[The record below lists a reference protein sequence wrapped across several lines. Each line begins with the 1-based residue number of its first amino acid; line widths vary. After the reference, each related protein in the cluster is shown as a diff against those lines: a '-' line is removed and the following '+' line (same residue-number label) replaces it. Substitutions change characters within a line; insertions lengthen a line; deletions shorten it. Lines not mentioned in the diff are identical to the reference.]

1 MHRKK
6 KLPPAGE
13 FTADIIDLDHE
24 GRGFAR
30 VAGKATFIADALPG
44 ERVRF
49 KYLRTSRDL
58 DEGQCVAVETPSPHR
73 VEPRCAHF
81 GLCGGCSMQH
91 LASEQQIAFKQK
103 QMLDQLERTG
113 KVVPQEIAAPI
124 TAAVW
129 GYRRRARLG
138 AKHVPKKGGVLV
150 GFRERES
157 SFLATL
163 DSCQVVDPRVGL
175 KLRELGALIG
185 ALSLHRQVPQIEVA
199 CSDETVALV
208 FRVLAEPDDDDCGKL
223 RAFGA
228 REGFDIY
235 LQTGGPDSIRPLN
248 EVVAQR
254 HLNPSPAQRESGG
267 ASADADGGVRAAAP
281 LEYSPDGS
289 DLKLRFEPTDFI
301 QVNGSISQQTVNQAI
316 AWLEL
321 QPGERVLE
329 LFCGLGNFSLPLARR
344 GAQVLAV
351 EGEKGLV
358 QRARDN
364 AARNGL
370 DIRFEK
376 ADLFTTTGDES
387 WLQPAFDKVLLD
399 PPRAGAK
406 EILPVVAKRKPKR
419 IVYVSCHPGTLAR
432 DAGMLVREY
441 GYKLVR
447 AGVMDMFPHTSHV
460 ESMAVFEL

>member
-1 MHRKK
+1 MHRRK

-13 FTADIIDLDHE
+13 FTADIIDFDHE

-30 VAGKATFIADALPG
+30 IDGKATFIADALPG

-49 KYLRTSRDL
+49 KYLRTSRDF
-58 DEGQCVAVETPSPHR
+58 DEGQCVAVETASPHR

-91 LASEQQIAFKQK
+91 LAPDQQIAFKQK
-103 QMLDQLERTG
+103 QMLGQLERSG
-113 KVVPQEIAAPI
+113 KVVPDEVAAPI
-124 TAAVW
+124 VGDVW

-138 AKHVPKKGGVLV
+138 AKDVPKKGGVLV

-163 DSCQVVDPRVGL
+163 ERCHVVDARVGE

-185 ALSLHRQVPQIEVA
+185 ALSIRRQVPQIEVA
-199 CSDETVALV
+199 CATDVVALV
-208 FRVLAEPDDDDCGKL
+208 FRVLAPPTDADREAL
-223 RAFGA
+223 RAFA
-228 REGFDIY
+228 VAEGFDIY
-235 LQTGGPDSIRPLN
+235 LQTGGPDSIRPLD
-248 EVVAQR
+248 
-254 HLNPSPAQRESGG
+254 
-267 ASADADGGVRAAAP
+267 DAK
-281 LEYSPDGS
+281 LLQYSPDGS
-289 DLKLRFEPTDFI
+289 DLTLRFEPTDFI
-301 QVNGSISQQTVNQAI
+301 QVNGTISQRTVNQALD
-316 AWLEL
+316 WLDL
-321 QPGERVLE
+321 TAGERVLE

-370 DIRFEK
+370 DVRFEK
-376 ADLFTTTGDES
+376 ADLFTATGDES
-387 WLQPAFDKVLLD
+387 WLQPDFDKVLLD

-406 EILPVVAKRKPKR
+406 EILPIIAKRKPKR

-432 DAGMLVREY
+432 DAGMLVQEF
-441 GYKLVR
+441 GYRLAR

-460 ESMAVFEL
+460 ESMALFVRD

>member
-1 MHRKK
+1 VRKK
-6 KLPPAGE
+6 KPPPAGE
-13 FTADIIDLDHE
+13 FTADIVDFDHE

-49 KYLRTSRDL
+49 KYLRTSRDV

-73 VEPRCAHF
+73 VTPGCAHF

-91 LASEQQIAFKQK
+91 LAPDQQIAFKQK
-103 QMLDQLERTG
+103 QLLDQLERSA
-113 KVVPQEIAAPI
+113 KVVPAEIAAPI
-124 TAAVW
+124 TGHVW

-138 AKHVPKKGGVLV
+138 VREVSKKDVAGRVLV

-157 SFLATL
+157 SLLAAL
-163 DSCQVVDPRVGL
+163 DSCQVIDPRVGL
-175 KLRELGALIG
+175 KLRELGTLIG
-185 ALSLHRQVPQIEVA
+185 GLSIRRAVPQIEVA
-199 CSDETVALV
+199 CSPDAVALV
-208 FRVLAEPDDDDCGKL
+208 FRVLQTPSDADREAL

-235 LQTGGPDSIRPLN
+235 LQTGGPDSIRALDS
-248 EVVAQR
+248 AQ
-254 HLNPSPAQRESGG
+254 A
-267 ASADADGGVRAAAP
+267 

-289 DLKLRFEPTDFI
+289 ALSLRFEPTDFI
-301 QVNGSISQQTVNQAI
+301 QVNASISQQTVNQAI

-321 QPGERVLE
+321 QPGEAVLE
-329 LFCGLGNFSLPLARR
+329 LFCGLGNFSLPLARH
-344 GAQVLAV
+344 GARVLAV
-351 EGEKGLV
+351 EGENGLV
-358 QRARDN
+358 QRAREN
-364 AARNGL
+364 AQRNGL

-376 ADLFTTTGDES
+376 ADLFTARGDEP
-387 WLQPAFDKVLLD
+387 WLQPSFDKLLLD

-406 EILPVVAKRKPKR
+406 EILPIVARRKPKR

-432 DAGMLVREY
+432 DAGTLVHEF
-441 GYKLVR
+441 GYRLAR

-460 ESMAVFEL
+460 ESMAVFELGKGR

>member
-13 FTADIIDLDHE
+13 FSADIIDLDHE

-30 VAGKATFIADALPG
+30 VDGKATFIADALPG

-49 KYLRTSRDL
+49 RYLRTSRDL
-58 DEGQCVAVETPSPHR
+58 DEGQCIAVETPSPHR
-73 VEPRCAHF
+73 VAPGCTHF

-91 LASEQQIAFKQK
+91 LASDQQIAFKQK
-103 QMLDQLERTG
+103 QMLDQLERSG
-113 KVVPQEIAAPI
+113 KVVPDEIAAPL
-124 TAAVW
+124 TGAVW

-185 ALSLHRQVPQIEVA
+185 ELSLHRQVPQIEVA
-199 CSDETVALV
+199 CSADVVALV
-208 FRVLAEPDDDDCGKL
+208 FRVLAPPTDDDRDKL

-235 LQTGGPDSIRPLN
+235 LQTGGPDSIRSLD
-248 EVVAQR
+248 EAR
-254 HLNPSPAQRESGG
+254 M
-267 ASADADGGVRAAAP
+267 

-301 QVNGSISQQTVNQAI
+301 QVNGSISQQTVNQALD
-316 AWLEL
+316 WLQIES
-321 QPGERVLE
+321 GDRVLE

-358 QRARDN
+358 QRAREN
-364 AARNGL
+364 AERNGL

-376 ADLFTTTGDES
+376 ADLFTTTGDEN
-387 WLQPAFDKVLLD
+387 WLQPEFDKLLLD
-399 PPRAGAK
+399 PPRAGAR
-406 EILPVVAKRKPKR
+406 EILPIIARRRPKR

-432 DAGMLVREY
+432 DAGMLVHEH
-441 GYKLVR
+441 GYTLAR

-460 ESMAVFEL
+460 ESMALFELG